1 MQESFHGLLVHN
13 TGTSSIPVRP
23 PSCPSLS
30 FSLPLPLIW
39 DLAHLLRIALRLTRV
54 NILRAR
60 RSPSSIRPVLTK
72 PKHRQE
78 HHSRHPPS
86 CSPFPLPSSLL
97 HRQQHLQV
105 FSISIS
111 SSVAPS
117 SRHPRPLSAP
127 RSLLCSRVNVC
138 HAGAGGRAS
147 SVRNDNMLTPRWAAR
162 KPLPP
167 KKKKKKPL
175 LSGIRTVTQPAESAR
190 PLVIVTVST
199 GKTLKGCY
207 INDRAFKI

>member
-105 FSISIS
+105 FFYLSHVLRR
-111 SSVAPS
+111 SV
-117 SRHPRPLSAP
+117 LT
-127 RSLLCSRVNVC
+127 
-138 HAGAGGRAS
+138 AS
-147 SVRNDNMLTPRWAAR
+147 SPSLCAAVS
-162 KPLPP
+162 PL
-167 KKKKKKPL
+167 
-175 LSGIRTVTQPAESAR
+175 QP
-190 PLVIVTVST
+190 
-199 GKTLKGCY
+199 G
-207 INDRAFKI
+207 